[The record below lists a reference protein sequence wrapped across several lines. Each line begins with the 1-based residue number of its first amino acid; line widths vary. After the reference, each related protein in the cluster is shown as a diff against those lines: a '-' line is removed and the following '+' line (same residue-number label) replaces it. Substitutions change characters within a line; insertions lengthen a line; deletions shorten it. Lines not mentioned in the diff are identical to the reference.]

1 MKLVYNVAIKDQYV
15 KEITKQY
22 GMRPLWP
29 PSLPI
34 SVGTIGK
41 FIRGHFH
48 PQTDLNKLGI
58 SFSTIRRHFQELDY
72 ASENSVTITAKL
84 AGNPMIPGSILSVAQ
99 AGVHIEFTKKNA
111 ILLRA
116 TNNYHILIDDLV
128 SLESQIE
135 QLKQQSKWK
144 REWAVIT
151 EGVDAAGGTTVI
163 ISSQSSAKVDVLA
176 KAGLTST
183 QDVNIADI
191 NANFSVL
198 KKSYITTSIVGE
210 AGLMPLFR
218 AWTYKRHPRPV
229 QVVFTKRTGRMKKI
243 SRNLAFLNL

>member
-1 MKLVYNVAIKDQYV
+1 
-15 KEITKQY
+15 
-22 GMRPLWP
+22 
-29 PSLPI
+29 
-34 SVGTIGK
+34 
-41 FIRGHFH
+41 
-48 PQTDLNKLGI
+48 
-58 SFSTIRRHFQELDY
+58 
-72 ASENSVTITAKL
+72 
-84 AGNPMIPGSILSVAQ
+84 
-99 AGVHIEFTKKNA
+99 VHIEFTKKNA

-144 REWAVIT
+144 RQWAVVT
-151 EGVDAAGGTTVI
+151 EGIEAAGGTTVI
-163 ISSQSSAKVDVLA
+163 ISSQSNAKVDVLA

-198 KKSYITTSIVGE
+198 KKSYTTTSIVGQ

-229 QVVFTKRTGRMKKI
+229 QIVSTKGAGRIKKI
-243 SRNLAFLNL
+243 SRTLAFLNL